1 MQTQRTFIDDLRYQ
15 YKNGGITIRLIF
27 INVVIFLAINILAV
41 FGKLLGTGTEA
52 NILYALAEIFTLKTS
67 FIDLVTHPWGLFT
80 SIFAHFSLW
89 HLLFNMVFLYFSG
102 RMFEQLFNQKRLLY
116 TYLLG
121 GIAGGAF
128 EILAHAVFP
137 GLWEMAPNPVVGAS
151 GSIMAI
157 FFSIA
162 FYRPQMTVN
171 LFGLLPV
178 RIIILAGAFFLLDF
192 LKLGDNDGTAHFA
205 HIGGAVIGMIGVQ
218 NLSSSGN
225 IITQVSKFGDRIAGL
240 FKRRS
245 KLKVQYSNSEV
256 RREKDEDYNARKK
269 QNQSEIDR
277 ILDKISKSGYDS
289 LSKKEKDFLFNQS
302 KNG

>member
-1 MQTQRTFIDDLRYQ
+1 MQGQRTFIDDLKYQ
-15 YKNGGITIRLIF
+15 YKNGGVTIRLIF
-27 INVVIFLAINILAV
+27 VNVIIFLAINILAV
-41 FGKLLGTGTEA
+41 FAKLLGANVEG
-52 NILYALAEIFTLKTS
+52 NILYYLHEIFTLQTN
-67 FIDLVTHPWGLFT
+67 FIDLLKHPWGLFT

-102 RMFEQLFNQKRLLY
+102 RIFEQLFGHKRLLY

-121 GIAGGAF
+121 GIAGGLF
-128 EILAHAVFP
+128 EVIAHVIFP
-137 GLWEMAPNPVVGAS
+137 GLWDLTLNPIVGAS

-171 LFGLLPV
+171 LFGVLPV
-178 RIIILAGAFFLLDF
+178 RIIILAGVFFLLDF
-192 LKLGDNDGTAHFA
+192 LKLGTNDGTAHFA
-205 HIGGAVIGMIGVQ
+205 HIGGAIIGMVGIQ
-218 NLSSSGN
+218 NLNGSGN
-225 IITQVSKFGDRIAGL
+225 LITQVSKFGDWIVSL
-240 FKRRS
+240 FKKRS
-245 KLKVQYSNSEV
+245 RLKVHRGNVNV
-256 RREKDEDYNARKK
+256 RRETDEDYNARRNA
-269 QNQSEIDR
+269 NQQEIDR